1 MAEPFPDW
9 LQWTMVLVMTALVLS
24 LLVVAQVVA
33 MYSTAY
39 LEAPRDIALFIEAVD
54 FSISENESYD
64 RDVAKVQRLEDKMR
78 LSQLL
83 RQIQKCGDDL
93 REQLNRLLIADGTT
107 ALRISARLLW
117 ASRRGDLED
126 RLRRLDMLRMRFLVV
141 YLGIVTSMA
150 DKQPPPPPP
159 LPRSADKML
168 ASLSPTIPT
177 FHKSLNESIAKRP
190 PLRRLTTQAIGHQE
204 KVSTPHRKGWAGVV
218 EELQTSPRMH
228 RRHASIE
235 QSMARISQ

>member
-1 MAEPFPDW
+1 MAEPFPYW
-9 LQWTMVLVMTALVLS
+9 LQWTLVLVMTALVLS

-54 FSISENESYD
+54 CSISENESCD

-83 RQIQKCGDDL
+83 RQIQKGGDDL
-93 REQLNRLLIADGTT
+93 REQLNRLLITDGTT

-117 ASRRGDLED
+117 ASRRADLED
-126 RLRRLDMLRMRFLVV
+126 RLRRLDLLRMRFLVV

-159 LPRSADKML
+159 LPRNSDKML
-168 ASLSPTIPT
+168 ASLSPALPA

-204 KVSTPHRKGWAGVV
+204 KVSTPQRKGWAGVV

-235 QSMARISQ
+235 QSMARASQ